1 MTDPPSA
8 DITQLLDMA
17 QAGDDHAR
25 ARFVQAVYD
34 ELRHIARRQR
44 HRASAGDTLNTTAVV
59 HEAYEKLF
67 GRTASFE
74 DRRHFFGAASR
85 AMRDVLVD
93 YARARQAEKRGGGVR
108 PERLSQV
115 IEIADELALQSDEVI
130 SLDQALTE
138 FEPIDPVSAR
148 IVELRYFCGLA
159 NAEVGEVLGMSE
171 RTVKRRWRAARA
183 WLYRNLTEASD

>member
-1 MTDPPSA
+1 MTDRSGA

-17 QAGDDHAR
+17 QAGDDAAR
-25 ARFVQAVYD
+25 AHFVRVVYD
-34 ELRHIARRQR
+34 ELRIIAHRHRRQ
-44 HRASAGDTLNTTAVV
+44 SAAGNTLNTTAVV

-67 GRTASFE
+67 KRTASFD

-108 PERLSQV
+108 PARLSQMG
-115 IEIADELALQSDEVI
+115 ELSDELPLQSDEVI
-130 SLDQALTE
+130 DLDRALTE
-138 FEPIDPVSAR
+138 FEPFDPVSAR